1 MFLYLVVVYMRRAG
15 PRVDIKYGSQNVVE
29 FILAPYCTEA
39 RPRGDHRAQ
48 LLRRTAPARRV
59 GEVNRHYRASMVER
73 VMTITVDIPEEL
85 AARLGSRAGAMS
97 REGLGLAALKE
108 GLWTEAE
115 LGRFLGLP
123 RLALSQFL
131 KDHGVE
137 IPYTWED
144 LERERELYREFSD
157 R

>member
-1 MFLYLVVVYMRRAG
+1 
-15 PRVDIKYGSQNVVE
+15 
-29 FILAPYCTEA
+29 
-39 RPRGDHRAQ
+39 
-48 LLRRTAPARRV
+48 
-59 GEVNRHYRASMVER
+59 
-73 VMTITVDIPEEL
+73 MTITVDIPEEL
-85 AARLGSRAGAMS
+85 AARLGSRAATMS

-137 IPYTWED
+137 IPYAWED
-144 LERERELYREFSD
+144 LERERELYRQLSD

>member
-1 MFLYLVVVYMRRAG
+1 
-15 PRVDIKYGSQNVVE
+15 
-29 FILAPYCTEA
+29 
-39 RPRGDHRAQ
+39 
-48 LLRRTAPARRV
+48 
-59 GEVNRHYRASMVER
+59 
-73 VMTITVDIPEEL
+73 MTIVLDVPEEL
-85 AARLGSRAGAMS
+85 AARLGDRAATMS

-115 LGRFLGLP
+115 LGRFLGLQ

-144 LERERELYREFSD
+144 LERERETYRQFSD

>member
-1 MFLYLVVVYMRRAG
+1 
-15 PRVDIKYGSQNVVE
+15 
-29 FILAPYCTEA
+29 
-39 RPRGDHRAQ
+39 
-48 LLRRTAPARRV
+48 
-59 GEVNRHYRASMVER
+59 
-73 VMTITVDIPEEL
+73 MTIVVDIPEEL
-85 AARLGSRAGAMS
+85 AARLGSRAAAMS

-123 RLALSQFL
+123 RLALAQFL
-131 KDHGVE
+131 KDHVE

-144 LERERELYREFSD
+144 LERERALYQKFSD